1 MARSSPL
8 QNIARPFQ
16 VEIMNSQQI
25 RQVKLVTWV
34 GMLVNILLSVF
45 KIVAG
50 YFGRSQT
57 ILADGF
63 HSLSDTVTDMAII
76 VGIKFWCAPPDET
89 HPHGHRRIETII
101 TQFIGIVL
109 AAVAVGISYKAI
121 VTLHEMHSSPP
132 DTIALI
138 AGLVSIASK
147 EILYRWTVFTGKKSH
162 SSAVVANAWHHRSDA
177 LSSIP
182 AVIAVGVARIF
193 PSWSFVDHVGAIVV
207 SIFILHAAWK
217 IVWPSLKELADTGAS
232 PELTNDIEKIILST
246 EGVLSVH
253 KIRTRKMGAGY
264 QVDLHIQVDGEITV
278 AEGHNIS
285 EDAKARLIQEG
296 SNILDVIVH
305 LEPKAPD
312 KLPAK

>member
-1 MARSSPL
+1 MTSH
-8 QNIARPFQ
+8 QI
-16 VEIMNSQQI
+16 SQI
-25 RQVKLVTWV
+25 KLVTWI
-34 GMLVNILLSVF
+34 GMVVNILLSVF

-50 YFGRSQT
+50 YFGKSQT

-63 HSLSDTVTDMAII
+63 HSLSDTVTDIAII
-76 VGIKFWCAPPDET
+76 VGVRFWCAPPDKT

-101 TQFIGIVL
+101 TQFIGIGL

-138 AGLVSIASK
+138 AGLTSIASK
-147 EILYRWTVFTGKKSH
+147 EILYRWTVLTGKKIH

-207 SIFILHAAWK
+207 SIFILYAAWK
-217 IVWPSLKELADTGAS
+217 IIWPSLKELADTGAS
-232 PELTNDIEKIILST
+232 PDLIKDIEKIILST

-253 KIRTRKMGAGY
+253 KIRTRKIGAGY
-264 QVDLHIQVDGEITV
+264 QVDLHIQVNGEITV
-278 AEGHNIS
+278 AAGHNIS
-285 EDAKARLIQEG
+285 EDAKARLTRM
-296 SNILDVIVH
+296 NPNVFDVIVH
-305 LEPKAPD
+305 LEPEAPD
-312 KLPAK
+312 R